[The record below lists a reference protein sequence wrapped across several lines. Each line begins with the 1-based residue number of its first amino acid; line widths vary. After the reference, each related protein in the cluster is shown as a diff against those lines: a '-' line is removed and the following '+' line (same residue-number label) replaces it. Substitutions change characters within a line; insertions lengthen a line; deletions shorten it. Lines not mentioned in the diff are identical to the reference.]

1 MLVAQEPVY
10 MALLTKMLYPK
21 IAKLYDTTD
30 KQVER
35 AIRSTIEAAWKY
47 GNHKELNEVFGDLRE
62 HISDRP
68 TNKQVIGRLKV
79 RMENEM
85 LENEWLKESFR
96 KIQESRRIRERS
108 Y

>member
-1 MLVAQEPVY
+1 M
-10 MALLTKMLYPK
+10 
-21 IAKLYDTTD
+21 
-30 KQVER
+30 ER